1 MTPLQGMELIN
12 PDLLN
17 RQVKEASG
25 KESYFSNKSG
35 FSTVLNLKNA
45 SSGGASKMMGPPAAV
60 NPQMRYG
67 GSSNMIL

>member
-1 MTPLQGMELIN
+1 MELIN

-45 SSGGASKMMGPPAAV
+45 SSGASKMMGPPAAV

-67 GSSNMIL
+67 ASSNMIL